1 MQEMELMEKVKKINA
16 KRKKELAQG
25 KTLYSTVESGM
36 NKAQRAE
43 AEGAKVLQS
52 LKQTLQ
58 QTESRVISLHKE
70 IENTKRMANSNIN
83 VEELR
88 RERGFTENKLR
99 MARAQLEDMRA
110 RIKSTSSYFDLSK
123 EREKQLFEELKREN
137 QIQSDL
143 LMKKSTLEATSRESE
158 DIRDRLNEAR

>member
-1 MQEMELMEKVKKINA
+1 
-16 KRKKELAQG
+16 
-25 KTLYSTVESGM
+25 
-36 NKAQRAE
+36 
-43 AEGAKVLQS
+43 
-52 LKQTLQ
+52 
-58 QTESRVISLHKE
+58 
-70 IENTKRMANSNIN
+70 MANSNIN

-143 LMKKSTLEATSRESE
+143 MMKKSTLEATSRESE